1 MPEISALRR
10 LSQEDPR
17 LEANMG
23 YTARPYVKSKTR
35 A

>member
-1 MPEISALRR
+1 MPEISALRKLR
-10 LSQEDPR
+10 QEVLR
-17 LEANMG
+17 LETNMG